1 MDSNSHGIGRIR
13 TALFVDFDN
22 IYTQLKDEDKE
33 AAAAFVRDPREWVNW
48 LEGCV
53 PVLYPEVAGFRRKI
67 IIRRCYMNPTKEHRR
82 LRPSFTISAFEVI
95 DCPPLTL
102 RGKTCTDMHLVI
114 DALDALNN
122 ADRIDEFIVL
132 SADADFTPLLVRL
145 RKHDRMTSIL
155 HFGNA
160 SPAYKSAS
168 DAIISSVE
176 FIRKALRVH
185 SEDDE
190 DPASKIPPADI
201 SPAIK
206 GLLLRMAEQVYKAAE
221 QPTGVQFSELPAI
234 FMKFGEFRERN
245 QWLGFG
251 SLRKMTQSLVSQR
264 NDLAIIGTDPM
275 RITRC
280 KPAATGQEEAG
291 AGPSLPGPAECV
303 VAPSGERIDIDKGGF
318 GSRYPTLAPLALK
331 IAGVTGTPYLPPDH
345 YAVLLQETARE
356 VRDKGYQLRRTSAN
370 VRDRCVESGVAV
382 SAEEV
387 QFILRGC
394 SNSGHWFNRSSE
406 TAEQIA
412 AAVAARTLSLCKFA
426 TLELNAAEIE
436 SVKNWVSGGAG
447 VSRPPPYGG

>member
-53 PVLYPEVAGFRRKI
+53 PVLYPEVTGFRRKI
-67 IIRRCYMNPTKEHRR
+67 IIRRCYMNPTKEYSR

-122 ADRIDEFIVL
+122 AERIDEFIVL

-190 DPASKIPPADI
+190 DPASKSPPADI

-245 QWLGFG
+245 QWMGFG
-251 SLRKMTQSLVSQR
+251 SLRKMTQALVSQR
-264 NDLAIIGTDPM
+264 NDLAIIGTDP
-275 RITRC
+275 C
-280 KPAATGQEEAG
+280 GLPAA
-291 AGPSLPGPAECV
+291 SRLPRGRKRQ
-303 VAPSGERIDIDKGGF
+303 APDRPCPG
-318 GSRYPTLAPLALK
+318 
-331 IAGVTGTPYLPPDH
+331 
-345 YAVLLQETARE
+345 
-356 VRDKGYQLRRTSAN
+356 RRN
-370 VRDRCVESGVAV
+370 V
-382 SAEEV
+382 
-387 QFILRGC
+387 
-394 SNSGHWFNRSSE
+394 W
-406 TAEQIA
+406 
-412 AAVAARTLSLCKFA
+412 
-426 TLELNAAEIE
+426 
-436 SVKNWVSGGAG
+436 
-447 VSRPPPYGG
+447 